1 MLRKVANVPVLIGR
15 FQNGK
20 PMKPFQI
27 FANRKGEEVE
37 EKIDW
42 TNVWGKKYPILLKY
56 QANVNIANYAR
67 RINIKI

>member
-1 MLRKVANVPVLIGR
+1 
-15 FQNGK
+15 
-20 PMKPFQI
+20 MKPFQI